1 MKSDLSFTFGH
12 ASKQTPH
19 VIHLES
25 SYAHSRFFSG
35 IRGPGPKSC
44 VPSIGI
50 QALICL
56 SASNITSRSTMR
68 SRTTG
73 NVLIGAKRI
82 GCSKLSTNVAQDC
95 LAVPLITIEQAPQ
108 TSSKQLISQYTGAVF
123 LPSAVTGFFCI
134 SINPEIT
141 FMFRRYGMLIVSSSG
156 SYSGQSCL
164 VIIKLISVFA
174 AIFNFHPL
182 MFLSIVTQYCFY
194 K

>member
-1 MKSDLSFTFGH
+1 MRTINWDPSFDLFECIKHHFTF
-12 ASKQTPH
+12 S
-19 VIHLES
+19 
-25 SYAHSRFFSG
+25 
-35 IRGPGPKSC
+35 
-44 VPSIGI
+44 
-50 QALICL
+50 
-56 SASNITSRSTMR
+56 MR

-141 FMFRRYGMLIVSSSG
+141 FMFRRYGMLNVSS
-156 SYSGQSCL
+156 
-164 VIIKLISVFA
+164 
-174 AIFNFHPL
+174 
-182 MFLSIVTQYCFY
+182 
-194 K
+194 